1 MGFYFGIA
9 VDAGWARGAIGCFRE
24 WGVSGYFE
32 FGGVE
37 QGTLSFWGWWG
48 WNIFFFCFYQDRLLI
63 ISWEF
68 LFIRFFVIL

>member
-37 QGTLSFWGWWG
+37 QGTLSFWRVVDALSLG
-48 WNIFFFCFYQDRLLI
+48 R
-63 ISWEF
+63 
-68 LFIRFFVIL
+68 